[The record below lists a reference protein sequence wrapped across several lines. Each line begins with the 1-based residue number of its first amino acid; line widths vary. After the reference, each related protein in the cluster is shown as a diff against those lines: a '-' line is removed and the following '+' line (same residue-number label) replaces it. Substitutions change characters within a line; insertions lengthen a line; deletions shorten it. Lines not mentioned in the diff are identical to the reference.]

1 MSKDRKWKKSEIVFI
16 ENYLTMNGDLV
27 VNSGQ
32 NKLKKAIKDLP
43 KNVSN
48 MEDWCD
54 KWLTE
59 KGCKKLFKALKKDQ
73 NLGVVKSNCKGRR
86 SAWILPLS
94 TKQSPILNNI
104 QLFES
109 APFQQKQTQA
119 NNKCT

>member
-27 VNSGQ
+27 VKSGQ
-32 NKLKKAIKDLP
+32 KKLKKAIKDIP

-59 KGCKKLFKALKKDQ
+59 KGCKKLFKALKKD
-73 NLGVVKSNCKGRR
+73 
-86 SAWILPLS
+86 
-94 TKQSPILNNI
+94 
-104 QLFES
+104 
-109 APFQQKQTQA
+109 
-119 NNKCT
+119 